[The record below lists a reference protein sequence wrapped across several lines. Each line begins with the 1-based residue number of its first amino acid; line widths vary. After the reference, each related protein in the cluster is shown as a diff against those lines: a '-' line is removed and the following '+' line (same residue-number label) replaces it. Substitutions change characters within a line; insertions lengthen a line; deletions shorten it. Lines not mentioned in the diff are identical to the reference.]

1 MHRLEVLKQKSQ
13 TSPPPNTTATLP
25 TSSTFETLLSSS
37 SGPGSGPGVRGS
49 EFSVRA
55 LGFRAPWLCWH
66 FPSSWLLSAQV
77 RSRAGVEPAELCRAG
92 GSPSAADTWAVERLP
107 GGRRACGPGPGG
119 LWCHPDSRVVRLSCW
134 RHRAFWVRNSPQGG
148 VCRGRERGRPPPC
161 PTCGVHGTRLGCVP
175 TQSPVERTEEK
186 PAVAMGVSETPSPRC
201 GGNAVSAGSSCPDPR
216 PRLRARAPP
225 PRPWKTG
232 PQTWLPGLRGE
243 VPGAACWPQRDR
255 GQTQAGYQALRVRH
269 PRGLSCAVGTQ
280 QGQWD
285 SDHSQG
291 EPPGG
296 PREL

>member
-148 VCRGRERGRPPPC
+148 VCRGRERGRPPPA
-161 PTCGVHGTRLGCVP
+161 PRAASTALGWAVSRLSRQWSAQRRSQPWRWG
-175 TQSPVERTEEK
+175 SRRH
-186 PAVAMGVSETPSPRC
+186 PAPGAGETP
-201 GGNAVSAGSSCPDPR
+201 
-216 PRLRARAPP
+216 
-225 PRPWKTG
+225 
-232 PQTWLPGLRGE
+232 
-243 VPGAACWPQRDR
+243 
-255 GQTQAGYQALRVRH
+255 
-269 PRGLSCAVGTQ
+269 
-280 QGQWD
+280 
-285 SDHSQG
+285 
-291 EPPGG
+291 
-296 PREL
+296 